1 MFGAQTNGRKR
12 LMKLATAAV
21 GVLAAAL
28 LALPAAAQDKP
39 VDLKI
44 SIWLPP
50 AHALVPATK
59 EWAQSIEK
67 ASNGTIKTAIFPSEQ
82 LGKAFDHYDMARD
95 GIADLT
101 YVNPGY
107 QPGRFPIISAGQL
120 PFMFSDAKTGTAAL
134 DTWYRKYAAAEMKD
148 THFCFA
154 FMLEPGGYHGRKK
167 VVMPEDL
174 KGVKI
179 RPPQSTIGQ

>member
-1 MFGAQTNGRKR
+1 MK
-12 LMKLATAAV
+12 KLA
-21 GVLAAAL
+21 LALAL
-28 LALPAAAQDKP
+28 GFAGLPAAAQDKP

-50 AHALVPATK
+50 AHSLVPATK
-59 EWAQSIEK
+59 EWAESIGK

-107 QPGRFPIISAGQL
+107 QPGRFPVIAVGQI
-120 PFMFSDAKTGTAAL
+120 PFTFADAKKGRRRST
-134 DTWYRKYAAAEMKD
+134 
-148 THFCFA
+148 
-154 FMLEPGGYHGRKK
+154 PGIAST
-167 VVMPEDL
+167 P
-174 KGVKI
+174 
-179 RPPQSTIGQ
+179 RPR